1 MRNVIFEALDNGYRH
16 FDTAHA
22 YRTEGALGLALEEA
36 CLEIFFAHESC
47 LPLYTHISP
56 IFL

>member
-22 YRTEGALGLALEEA
+22 YRTEGALGLALEDAIAYNKVSRSE
-36 CLEIFFAHESC
+36 LHVTTKVYFI
-47 LPLYTHISP
+47 IN
-56 IFL
+56 